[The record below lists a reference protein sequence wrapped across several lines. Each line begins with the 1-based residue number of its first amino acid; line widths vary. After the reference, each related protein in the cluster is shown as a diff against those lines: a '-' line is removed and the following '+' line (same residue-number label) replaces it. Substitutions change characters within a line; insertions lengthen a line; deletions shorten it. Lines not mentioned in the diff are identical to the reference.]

1 MYIILE
7 PINHHQLQYANIY
20 RQKSWI
26 GGILLYRNSILC
38 IVTFLIILGRMLSM
52 PRACSGEDFKKS
64 NWKAFV
70 IWMWTQIVLDGPVPA
85 AGPRSVGSKKGP
97 VYCKFKTSGVTSFE
111 VQLNSRE
118 IYMYVAHIYVWFSK
132 WHLHRFFLEISI
144 IIEKLAGIRAQF
156 FALPKLTNK
165 FR

>member
-52 PRACSGEDFKKS
+52 PRACSGEDFKKKQLEGFRYLNVNTNS
-64 NWKAFV
+64 PR
-70 IWMWTQIVLDGPVPA
+70 WTCACGRP
-85 AGPRSVGSKKGP
+85 
-97 VYCKFKTSGVTSFE
+97 
-111 VQLNSRE
+111 
-118 IYMYVAHIYVWFSK
+118 
-132 WHLHRFFLEISI
+132 
-144 IIEKLAGIRAQF
+144 EKRRI
-156 FALPKLTNK
+156 
-165 FR
+165 